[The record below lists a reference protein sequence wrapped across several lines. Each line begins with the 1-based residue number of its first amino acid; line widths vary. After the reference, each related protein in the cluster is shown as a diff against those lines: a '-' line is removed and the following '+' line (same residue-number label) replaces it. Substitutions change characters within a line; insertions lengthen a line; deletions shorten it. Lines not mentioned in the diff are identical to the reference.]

1 LCPKTLKFR
10 RLSSVP
16 NITIKIVRSLSK
28 TQISKILGNTRE
40 ENIEEICVVPGFIPA
55 LGFL

>member
-1 LCPKTLKFR
+1 
-10 RLSSVP
+10 VP